1 MRLITGNLGKNGRG
15 GDGRSGVGASN
26 EFKTTSS
33 YSHTQLVTLIGD
45 LDKLEQNKEA
55 KREYLAVLSQV
66 DDFMDKSK

>member
-1 MRLITGNLGKNGRG
+1 
-15 GDGRSGVGASN
+15 VGATN
-26 EFKTTSS
+26 EFRTTSS

-66 DDFMDKSK
+66 NNFMDKSK

>member
-1 MRLITGNLGKNGRG
+1 
-15 GDGRSGVGASN
+15 VGATN
-26 EFKTTSS
+26 EFRTTSS

-66 DDFMDKSK
+66 SDFMYKSK